1 MNMCDSPIRCP
12 RCLTTNVKKY
22 GLNFNRSKQQ
32 YKCKD
37 CKYKFVDKGQD
48 WFICA
53 QKQQLIQKLLAE
65 RISLR
70 GICRVVDI
78 WLTWLL
84 KYIKQLYRQLADD
97 LNCHI
102 PIKQV
107 KQGDQFYIK
116 LFDNEA
122 DALWPFVRKRDNVY
136 YIWLVIH
143 RATRQ
148 VMAFHVGDRSR
159 ASARALWEN
168 LPQSVQKYGL
178 FHTDDWESYQTVIP
192 KGEHL
197 YCKQKQYTNH
207 VARFN
212 STLRQRCSPLVRE
225 TLSFSKTLDN
235 HIGAIKFFLCWHN
248 LQHQSRCTA
257 P

>member
-12 RCLTTNVKKY
+12 RCLSTNVKKY
-22 GLNFNRSKQQ
+22 GLNFNGKKQQ

-48 WFICA
+48 WFICPH
-53 QKQQLIQKLLAE
+53 KQELSQMLLAE

-78 WLTWLL
+78 SLTWPLEF
-84 KYIKQLYRQLADD
+84 IKQLYRQLPDD
-97 LNCHI
+97 LNCRI
-102 PIKQV
+102 PIKQL
-107 KQGDQFYIK
+107 KQGDRFYIK
-116 LFDNEA
+116 RFDNEA
-122 DALWPFVRKRDNVY
+122 DELWSFVKKRDNVY
-136 YIWLVIH
+136 CIWLVIH

-148 VMAFHVGDRSR
+148 VMAFHLGDRSR
-159 ASARALWEN
+159 KSAQALWEK
-168 LPQSVQKYGL
+168 LSPAVRKYGQ
-178 FHTDDWESYQTVIP
+178 FHTDDWQSYKTLIP
-192 KGEHL
+192 QRQHL

-207 VARFN
+207 VERFN
-212 STLRQRCSPLVRE
+212 CTLRQRCSRLVRE

-235 HIGAIKFFLCWHN
+235 HIGAIKFFLCQHN
-248 LQHQSRCTA
+248 LKQQAATTA

>member
-1 MNMCDSPIRCP
+1 MCDSPIRCP
-12 RCLTTNVKKY
+12 RCLSTNVKKY
-22 GLNFNRSKQQ
+22 GLNFNGKKQQ
-32 YKCKD
+32 HKCKD

-48 WFICA
+48 WFISVE
-53 QKQQLIQKLLAE
+53 KQELVKKLLAE

-78 WLTWLL
+78 SLTWLL
-84 KYIKQLYRQLADD
+84 KFIKQLYRQLPDD
-97 LNCHI
+97 LNSHI

-107 KQGDQFYIK
+107 KQGDRFYIK

-122 DALWPFVRKRDNVY
+122 DELWSFVRKRDNVY
-136 YIWLVIH
+136 YVWLVIH

-159 ASARALWEN
+159 ESARALWKK
-168 LPQSVQKYGL
+168 LPQAVQKYGL
-178 FHTDDWESYQTVIP
+178 FHTDDWESYKTVIP
-192 KGEHL
+192 QEQHL

-207 VARFN
+207 VERFN
-212 STLRQRCSPLVRE
+212 CTLRQRCSRLVRE
-225 TLSFSKTLDN
+225 TLSFSKTLYN
-235 HIGAIKFFLCWHN
+235 HIGAIKFFLCQHN
-248 LQHQSRCTA
+248 LKLQSPTTA

>member
-1 MNMCDSPIRCP
+1 MCDSPIRCP

-32 YKCKD
+32 HKCKD

-48 WFICA
+48 WFISLE
-53 QKQQLIQKLLAE
+53 KQQLIQKLLAE

-78 WLTWLL
+78 SLTWLL
-84 KYIKQLYRQLADD
+84 AFIKQLYRQLPDD

-107 KQGDQFYIK
+107 KQGDRFYIK

-122 DALWPFVRKRDNVY
+122 DELWSFVKKRDNVY

-148 VMAFHVGDRSR
+148 VIAFHVGDRSR
-159 ASARALWEN
+159 KSARALWDK
-168 LPQSVQKYGL
+168 LPPAVGKYGL
-178 FHTDDWESYQTVIP
+178 FHTDDWESYKTVIP
-192 KGEHL
+192 QGQHL

-207 VARFN
+207 VERFN
-212 STLRQRCSPLVRE
+212 CTLRQRCSRLVRE

-235 HIGAIKFFLCWHN
+235 HIGAIKFFLCQHN
-248 LQHQSRCTA
+248 LKLQSPTTA